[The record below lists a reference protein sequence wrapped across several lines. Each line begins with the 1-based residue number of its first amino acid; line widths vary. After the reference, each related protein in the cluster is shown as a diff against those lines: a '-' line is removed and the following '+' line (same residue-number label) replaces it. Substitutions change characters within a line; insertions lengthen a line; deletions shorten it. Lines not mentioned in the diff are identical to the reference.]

1 MILMASI
8 LGIVT
13 LRIMY
18 VVYDKHNIC
27 IITHVQMYSMYFS
40 NLQYRASRAKSDP

>member
-8 LGIVT
+8 LGVVT

-18 VVYDKHNIC
+18 VVYDKHNIELHMLKC
-27 IITHVQMYSMYFS
+27 TVCTFQT
-40 NLQYRASRAKSDP
+40 YRASRAKSDP